1 MNLRNVN
8 EQTDVD
14 KVAVDPNEALAK
26 VRRARLVL
34 RIIMLAG
41 IILPFVLF
49 FLIHG
54 WPFH

>member
-8 EQTDVD
+8 EQTDVAD
-14 KVAVDPNEALAK
+14 VGLDPDDALEK

-49 FLIHG
+49 LLIHG

>member
-1 MNLRNVN
+1 MKERTNNR
-8 EQTDVD
+8 EGEEEESM
-14 KVAVDPNEALAK
+14 DPETLSK

-41 IILPFVLF
+41 ILLPFILF

-54 WPFH
+54 WPLG